1 MSDKNNESDK
11 NNKRIRE
18 ITPETFAAFL
28 RLNGERSPIKKSRV
42 NTPISKTDDDDTTVD
57 MIQKPNE
64 IVLSITAPSIV
75 RVTWQNAAAA
85 AQVSNSQRATTS
97 MVMFNASK
105 TKHPTKTS
113 NNIKHKCPVRKVQLK
128 PVPSRGHFAVIGG
141 KEAESLEEPPP
152 TCCMIWRSSRVIGAK
167 SSGFVTG
174 ASNSIVKQAI
184 HSCVFDVEVVE
195 PLFKPKPLHYVLDE
209 HVQSVDPSNNCCKW
223 LVVQKVQHNILC
235 IL

>member
-75 RVTWQNAAAA
+75 RVT
-85 AQVSNSQRATTS
+85 
-97 MVMFNASK
+97 
-105 TKHPTKTS
+105 
-113 NNIKHKCPVRKVQLK
+113 
-128 PVPSRGHFAVIGG
+128 
-141 KEAESLEEPPP
+141 
-152 TCCMIWRSSRVIGAK
+152 
-167 SSGFVTG
+167 
-174 ASNSIVKQAI
+174 
-184 HSCVFDVEVVE
+184 
-195 PLFKPKPLHYVLDE
+195 
-209 HVQSVDPSNNCCKW
+209 
-223 LVVQKVQHNILC
+223 
-235 IL
+235 